1 MMRTYSA
8 KPDEVERRWFIV
20 DAADKPLGR
29 TASKIAMILQGKN
42 KPTYTSHV
50 DTGDFI
56 VVVNAAKVKLTGR
69 KLDDKMYNR
78 HTGWVGG
85 LVTTSARELLEKKP
99 EELMKL
105 AVKGMLPKS
114 KLGHAMLGKMKVHAG
129 DCPAHGYVAQKAVPL
144 DL

>member
-1 MMRTYSA
+1 MSTYSA

-20 DAADKPLGR
+20 DAAGKPLGR

-42 KPTYTSHV
+42 KPTYTCHV

-56 VVVNAAKVKLTGR
+56 VVVNAAKVHLTGN
-69 KLDDKMYNR
+69 KMDDKKYYR

-85 LVTTSARELLEKKP
+85 LVSTSAKELLASKP

-105 AVKGMLPKS
+105 AVRGMLPKT
-114 KLGHAMLGKMKVHAG
+114 KLGRAMLGKLKIHAG
-129 DCPAHGYVAQKAVPL
+129 ACPAHGYVAQKAQPL
-144 DL
+144 EV